1 MPEEAAYYDVE
12 DGLPPESKHD
22 VDEETDEADE

>member
-1 MPEEAAYYDVE
+1 MPEEAVEYDVN

-22 VDEETDEADE
+22 VDYDESETDE

>member
-1 MPEEAAYYDVE
+1 MPEEAADYDVN

-22 VDEETDEADE
+22 VDDDEADD

>member
-1 MPEEAAYYDVE
+1 MPEEAVDYDVN

-22 VDEETDEADE
+22 PDEESDEADE

>member
-1 MPEEAAYYDVE
+1 MPEESSDYDVN

-22 VDEETDEADE
+22 VDDDEPETDE